1 MTHHHRQ
8 LITLIPKASPL
19 SPLRL
24 SRQSQQPQNI
34 LRPFTSGRL
43 STFSAHLSR
52 TRSFSTSPITTTSH
66 QQPRPERPQSRML
79 TRADL
84 SIADSTPDQE
94 TLVQETSQLVENGG
108 RWRLCREGRGIE
120 RGFKFKT
127 FKTTWVRVVHLSLS
141 FSLSLSHFFFLFFF
155 F

>member
-1 MTHHHRQ
+1 MTHYRH
-8 LITLIPKASPL
+8 LINFTRRPSAL

-34 LRPFTSGRL
+34 LRPFTSDRIL
-43 STFSAHLSR
+43 HPNR
-52 TRSFSTSPITTTSH
+52 TRSFSTSPTTTTSH
-66 QQPRPERPQSRML
+66 QQPRPESPQSSSML
-79 TRADL
+79 TRVDL

-94 TLVQETSQLVENGG
+94 ALVQETSQLVENGG

-127 FKTTWVRVVHLSLS
+127 FKTTWVCFV
-141 FSLSLSHFFFLFFF
+141 HFFFFLCLAFSPYLFFSL
-155 F
+155 